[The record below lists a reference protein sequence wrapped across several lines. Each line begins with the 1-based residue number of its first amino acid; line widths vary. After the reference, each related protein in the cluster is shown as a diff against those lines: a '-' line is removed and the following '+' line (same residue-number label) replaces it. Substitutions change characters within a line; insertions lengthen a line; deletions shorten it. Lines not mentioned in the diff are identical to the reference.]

1 MTGAR
6 AAALIGLVAVAVG
19 CGGKDTTAPTPTPV
33 VRCIS
38 SSASHTQSVSAPVTD
53 IPTKYDS
60 LFVAAANEFGVSSA
74 LLKSVAYVETRWQM
88 VQGEEEFEG
97 RPAAFGVMALRGE
110 RLTKGAARAG
120 VSVRAAKYDAAANIR
135 AAAALIAA
143 GGLDAVTD
151 IALPEGRA
159 AFAREVDAA
168 RGVPGARLQSQVAPN
183 GCPTPT
189 VDFATSLWRPS
200 PNYNTRT
207 TGISM
212 IIIHTCE
219 GGYTGCWSWLV
230 NPASQVSAHYV
241 VNESGSEVS
250 QLVREKDRAW
260 QIAATYNCALN
271 QNLDCAMN
279 GTQMNHMTIG
289 IEHAG
294 YASQD
299 SFPTSQLQKSAQLV
313 CDITKRQGIPRDS
326 LHILGH
332 GQMQPANRTDPGPR
346 WPWNRYIAMI
356 RSACGDS

>member
-1 MTGAR
+1 MKWIQPCACAG
-6 AAALIGLVAVAVG
+6 LITILACG
-19 CGGKDTTAPTPTPV
+19 GGKDTTAPAAKCKV
-33 VRCIS
+33 S
-38 SSASHTQSVSAPVTD
+38 SLSASRSVSAPATD
-53 IPTKYDS
+53 LPTKYDS
-60 LFVAAANEFGVSSA
+60 LFSAAANEFGVPA
-74 LLKSVAYVETRWQM
+74 IQLKSVAYVETRWQM
-88 VQGEEEFEG
+88 VKGEVEFEG
-97 RPAAFGVMALRGE
+97 RPPAFGVMALRGD
-110 RLTKGAARAG
+110 RLAEGARRAG
-120 VSVRAAKYDAAANIR
+120 VSIDAARYDAAANIR
-135 AAAALIAA
+135 AAAALFAVR
-143 GGLDAVTD
+143 GLDGLTD

-159 AFAREVDAA
+159 AFARDVSMAQGLA
-168 RGVPGARLQSQVAPN
+168 V
-183 GCPTPT
+183 TPVSSLVGPDPCLPPSS
-189 VDFATSLWRPS
+189 VDFAGSIWRPS

-250 QLVREKDRAW
+250 QLVREPARAW
-260 QIAATYNCALN
+260 QIAASYNCALN
-271 QNLDCAMN
+271 QNYNCGMN

-326 LHILGH
+326 LHIVGH

-346 WPWNRYIAMI
+346 WPWQRYIGMI
-356 RSACGDS
+356 RSYCGES

>member
-1 MTGAR
+1 MTRLRVCALAGVIT
-6 AAALIGLVAVAVG
+6 AAACG
-19 CGGKDTTAPTPTPV
+19 GGKDATAPV
-33 VRCIS
+33 VQCRV
-38 SSASHTQSVSAPVTD
+38 ASLSESRAVSAPVTD
-53 IPTKYDS
+53 IPTRYDT
-60 LFVAAANEFGVSSA
+60 LFTAAAREFGMSAA

-88 VQGEEEFEG
+88 VKGEVEFEG

-110 RLTKGAARAG
+110 RLREGARRAG
-120 VSVRAAKYDAAANIR
+120 VSVEAAKYDAAANIR
-135 AAAALIAA
+135 AAAALLADR
-143 GGLDAVTD
+143 GLDGFTD
-151 IALPEGRA
+151 IELPEGRT
-159 AFAREVDAA
+159 AFAREVNAA
-168 RGVPGARLQSQVAPN
+168 QGLAVTPLASLTQADPCAPPPSN
-183 GCPTPT
+183 
-189 VDFATSLWRPS
+189 VDFASAIWRPS

-212 IIIHTCE
+212 VIIHTCE

-230 NPASQVSAHYV
+230 NPASVVSAHYV
-241 VNESGSEVS
+241 INESGSEVS

-260 QIAATYNCALN
+260 QIAATYNCTLN
-271 QNLDCAMN
+271 QNFDCGMN

-313 CDITKRQGIPRDS
+313 CDLTKRQGIPRDS

-346 WPWNRYIAMI
+346 WPWHQYIAMI
-356 RSACGDS
+356 RSYCGDS

>member
-1 MTGAR
+1 MKGLRVGAL
-6 AAALIGLVAVAVG
+6 AGLITAVA
-19 CGGKDTTAPTPTPV
+19 CGGGEVATAPFV
-33 VRCIS
+33 QCRVSSIS
-38 SSASHTQSVSAPVTD
+38 ESRSVSAPVTE
-53 IPTKYDS
+53 IPTKYDA
-60 LFVAAANEFGVSSA
+60 LFTAAASEFGVSSA

-88 VQGEEEFEG
+88 VKGEVEFEG

-110 RLTKGAARAG
+110 RLTQGARRAG
-120 VSVRAAKYDAAANIR
+120 VSVDAAKYDAAANIR
-135 AAAALIAA
+135 AAAALLAA
-143 GGLDAVTD
+143 RGLDGFTD
-151 IALPEGRA
+151 IELPEGRA
-159 AFAREVDAA
+159 AFAREVSAA
-168 RGVPGARLQSQVAPN
+168 QGLAVTPLSSLVELDP
-183 GCPTPT
+183 CLPPPPT
-189 VDFATSLWRPS
+189 VDFAGSIWRPS

-212 IIIHTCE
+212 VIIHTCE

-230 NPASQVSAHYV
+230 NPVSVVSSQYV

-260 QIAATYNCALN
+260 QIAASYNCTLN
-271 QNLDCAMN
+271 ENFNCGMN

-326 LHILGH
+326 LHIVGH

-346 WPWNRYIAMI
+346 WPWQRYIGMI
-356 RSACGDS
+356 RSYCGDSL